1 MLRTHFRRWS
11 SAALSALLPLCLSA
25 LAAAQ
30 VITPKDAIPPDQLG
44 RRPKAGDQE
53 QRPELVLPSGQSP
66 RRSGS
71 EPAPKASGAESAS
84 PSPGTASGDPSI
96 LAVELLQQ
104 LIDAP
109 TYDERRSRAISAQW
123 IALGEPGLRAARA
136 GLGLDEPAA
145 LVTAA
150 RTLAQAG
157 GEAEH
162 ELLRA
167 RLFEPLPRDASAILL
182 RALRQSAP
190 SFFGAAELVA
200 LLDHQTAAM
209 RAAAGRELERSV
221 RAAEELGDD
230 QRADLAAALSKALA
244 SRRTETRART
254 LELLVDFDP
263 NAAQAVLLAHLE
275 DPTPRVA
282 LRAAQLCARLPG
294 EDLQNALI
302 ERAFA
307 TPALFRDQAYALLA
321 LMEIEDR
328 SGRALVSAERVPM
341 LLANL
346 AEKDPLASGVA
357 ACALAGVGFRG
368 TVTPEASEGEA
379 NWFDL
384 RVPHRLVGEVSAANF
399 HQDIGSVSEAAR
411 RRLQLIS
418 GVDHGADGPAWRGWW
433 IEAAKGF
440 QSRRAVLRSE
450 PADAPRLEVKLQSVE
465 LPGGAVWLLGPEA
478 RFDAGEARAVRCLTA
493 ERAASLMEALR
504 AEGLFSAQ
512 RLPIGTL
519 TGFESEELEIRIGP
533 QVKRFAFEA
542 DAAPDWYR
550 SAQRLVEAELE
561 QQRWQA
567 FIDPQRFPDA
577 RAFFAAEASWW
588 QEPRD
593 QAERARRLC
602 ELCLAAL
609 PSLRG
614 SARDSYLNELERLSA
629 AAEPGAGPLGQAD
642 FETLLKGLED
652 ELNAGRRVEQLTR
665 LALDSL
671 GTPAAGSDQAPLEG
685 ARRLLTTLW
694 TLYGEPALPVATEL
708 VQRVGLALARELV
721 FEPQARLRAL
731 AGPPL
736 AQVRDGEDVGLFRLL
751 LSDAD
756 FGVQAAAVRAA
767 GEAGRGDLRE
777 EVAMR
782 ARLGANEV
790 RCAALEALGNL
801 GGGDSLEVMIA
812 GLSSPEGAVQ
822 AAAVSGLA
830 QLGDP
835 QSLPILSSILDR
847 GTQSPLYAKA
857 VEGLVALGPSAHGEL
872 LRLAEDVGSPGRRGG
887 ALILAR
893 ASVGQSASALIDLLT
908 ANPRDRELLDELAF
922 LTVVDLRSE
931 LDPAEAYFQWLEGQE
946 SADAFEWLR
955 AAQERAGLVPT
966 PAGGLDRGGSRAGAF
981 SLWRGLG
988 SVDAVL
994 AERSRRELERLLGE
1008 TLAPLPPR
1016 GMARDLWRQ
1025 SLLTQI
1031 DERWPG

>member
-1 MLRTHFRRWS
+1 MARIHLRTPSR
-11 SAALSALLPLCLSA
+11 SA
-25 LAAAQ
+25 LAAFFALYAGALAPAQ
-30 VITPKDAIPPDQLG
+30 VVTPKDVIPPDQLG
-44 RRPKAGDQE
+44 RRPRAGAQE
-53 QRPELVLPSGQSP
+53 QRPELELPRAP
-66 RRSGS
+66 RKRPDSAA
-71 EPAPKASGAESAS
+71 PAPAAEDTPAQA
-84 PSPGTASGDPSI
+84 PPTQSGDPAI
-96 LAVELLQQ
+96 LAVELLQE
-104 LIDAP
+104 LLESP
-109 TYDERRSRAISAQW
+109 EYNERRSRAISAQW

-136 GLGLDEPAA
+136 GLALEEPAA

-157 GEAEH
+157 GEAEL

-167 RLFEPLPRDASAILL
+167 RLFEALPRDASATLL

-190 SFFGAAELVA
+190 HFFGAEELVA

-209 RAAAGRELERSV
+209 RAAAGRELERAV
-221 RAAEELGDD
+221 RAADELGQG
-230 QRADLAAALSKALA
+230 QRDELAAALNQALG
-244 SRRTETRART
+244 SRRPETRARA

-263 NAAQAVLLAHLE
+263 DQARSVLLAHLE

-294 EDLQNALI
+294 EELQASLI
-302 ERAFA
+302 AKAFA

-328 SGRALVSAERVPM
+328 SGRALVPAEQVPM
-341 LLANL
+341 LLENL
-346 AEKDPLASGVA
+346 AQSDPLASGVA

-368 TVTPEASEGEA
+368 TVALEAAEGEA

-384 RVPHRLVGEVSAANF
+384 RVPHRLVGEVSAASF
-399 HQDIGSVSEAAR
+399 HQDIGSVAEAAR

-440 QSRRAVLRSE
+440 QARRAVLRSE
-450 PADAPRLEVKLQSVE
+450 PEDAPRLEVKLQSLE

-478 RFDAGEARAVRCLTA
+478 RFDAGDARAVRCLSA
-493 ERAASLMEALR
+493 ERASALMEALR

-542 DAAPDWYR
+542 DGAPEWYR
-550 SAQRLVEAELE
+550 SARRLVEAELE

-567 FIDPQRFPDA
+567 YIDPRQFPDA
-577 RAFFAAEASWW
+577 RAFFAAESAWW
-588 QEPRD
+588 QAPRD
-593 QAERARRLC
+593 QAERSRRLC

-609 PSLRG
+609 PALRG

-629 AAEPGAGPLGQAD
+629 GAEPGATPLLPAD
-642 FETLLKGLED
+642 FEALLRGLDD
-652 ELNAGRRVEQLTR
+652 ELNVGRRVEQLTR

-671 GTPAAGSDQAPLEG
+671 GPFAAAGDEAQLTG

-708 VQRVGLALARELV
+708 VERVGLPLARELV

-731 AGPPL
+731 AAPTL
-736 AQVRDGEDVGLFRLL
+736 AQVRDGEDVALFRLL

-767 GEAGRGDLRE
+767 GVARRGDLRE
-777 EVAMR
+777 EIAMR
-782 ARLGANEV
+782 ARLGASEV
-790 RCAALEALGNL
+790 RCAALEALGAL
-801 GGGDSLEVMIA
+801 GGSDSLEVMIA
-812 GLSSPEGAVQ
+812 GLSSPEVQ
-822 AAAVSGLA
+822 VQSAAVSGLA

-847 GTQSPLYAKA
+847 GADSPLFAKA
-857 VEGLVALGPSAHGEL
+857 VEGLEALGPSAHAEL

-893 ASVGQSASALIDLLT
+893 AGVGAATSALIDLLT

-922 LTVVDLRSE
+922 LTVVDLRAE
-931 LDPAEAYFQWLEGQE
+931 LDPAEAYFQWFEGQD

-994 AERSRRELERLLGE
+994 AERSRRELGRLLDK
-1008 TLAPLPPR
+1008 TLEPLPPR
-1016 GMARDLWRQ
+1016 GLTRDLWRQ
-1025 SLLTQI
+1025 DLLTQI

>member
-1 MLRTHFRRWS
+1 M
-11 SAALSALLPLCLSA
+11 
-25 LAAAQ
+25 
-30 VITPKDAIPPDQLG
+30 
-44 RRPKAGDQE
+44 
-53 QRPELVLPSGQSP
+53 
-66 RRSGS
+66 
-71 EPAPKASGAESAS
+71 
-84 PSPGTASGDPSI
+84 
-96 LAVELLQQ
+96 AVELLQQ
-104 LIDAP
+104 LLEAP
-109 TYDERRSRAISAQW
+109 EYNERRSRAISAQW

-136 GLGLDEPAA
+136 GLALEEPAA

-157 GEAEH
+157 GEAEL

-167 RLFEPLPRDASAILL
+167 RLLEALPRDASATLL

-190 SFFGAAELVA
+190 GFFGASELVA

-209 RAAAGRELERSV
+209 RAAAGRELERAV
-221 RAAEELGDD
+221 RDAAELGQD
-230 QRADLAAALSKALA
+230 QRAELAAALAKALA
-244 SRRTETRART
+244 SRRPETRART
-254 LELLVDFDP
+254 LELLVEFDP
-263 NAAQAVLLAHLE
+263 QAAEGVLLAHLE

-294 EDLQNALI
+294 EALHAALI

-328 SGRALVSAERVPM
+328 SGRALVTAERVPM
-341 LLANL
+341 LLQNL
-346 AEKDPLASGVA
+346 AQSDALASGVA

-368 TVTPEASEGEA
+368 TVTAESSDGES

-384 RVPHRLVGEVSAANF
+384 RVPHRLVGEVSAASF

-440 QSRRAVLRSE
+440 QARRAVLRSE
-450 PADAPRLEVKLQSVE
+450 PADAPRMEVKLQSLE
-465 LPGGAVWLLGPEA
+465 LPGGAVWLLGPQA

-493 ERAASLMEALR
+493 ERAALLMEALR

-542 DAAPDWYR
+542 DAAPQWYR
-550 SAQRLVEAELE
+550 AARGLVEAELE

-567 FIDPQRFPDA
+567 YIDPQRFPDA
-577 RAFFAAEASWW
+577 RAFFAAEAAWW

-602 ELCLAAL
+602 ELCLTAL
-609 PSLRG
+609 PALRG
-614 SARDSYLNELERLSA
+614 SSRDSYLNEMERLSA
-629 AAEPGAGPLGQAD
+629 AAAPGAGPLTRAD
-642 FETLLKGLED
+642 FEPLLRALED
-652 ELNAGRRVEQLTR
+652 ELNVGRRVEQLTR

-671 GTPAAGSDQAPLEG
+671 GPAGALDAEAALEG

-694 TLYGEPALPVATEL
+694 ALYGEPALPVATEL
-708 VQRVGLALARELV
+708 VQRIGLPLARELV
-721 FEPQARLRAL
+721 FEPQSRLRSL
-731 AGPPL
+731 AAPTL
-736 AQVRDGEDVGLFRLL
+736 AEVRDGEDLGLFRLL

-767 GEAGRGDLRE
+767 GAARRGDLRE
-777 EVAMR
+777 EIAMR

-790 RCAALEALGNL
+790 RCAALVALGGL

-812 GLSSPEGAVQ
+812 GLSSPDVAVQ

-847 GTQSPLYAKA
+847 GSDSPLFAKA

-887 ALILAR
+887 ALILSR
-893 ASVGQSASALIDLLT
+893 ASVGAAASALIDLLT
-908 ANPRDRELLDELAF
+908 ANPRDRELLDELAA
-922 LTVVDLRSE
+922 LTVVDFRSE
-931 LDPAEAYFQWLEGQE
+931 LDPAEAYFQWYEGQE
-946 SADAFEWLR
+946 SSDAFEWLR

-988 SVDAVL
+988 SVDALL

-1008 TLAPLPPR
+1008 SLAPLPPR
-1016 GMARDLWRQ
+1016 GSARDLWRQ